1 MNASEYNIIVRQG
14 TFEGEVCFEARVTE
28 LPDVAEYADT
38 YQEAYELA
46 IDTIETTS
54 EMLGEQGK
62 VMPLPYVPETDYS
75 GRVTLRMA
83 KSLHRRVSEI
93 SADEGVSVNQFIT
106 SALSYQVGGMVIQK
120 RRRATDSGWS
130 EGTNATKVKG
140 GRHLRMV
147 ASQPLTNR
155 EVSY

>member
-93 SADEGVSVNQFIT
+93 SADEGVSVNQLIVT
-106 SALSYQVGGMVIQK
+106 ALSYHMGSMVGKRRKVVGG
-120 RRRATDSGWS
+120 GWS
-130 EGTNATKVKG
+130 EEQRATSPYK
-140 GRHLRMV
+140 RHLTLV
-147 ASQPLTNR
+147 SSQDLNG
-155 EVSY
+155 EVTYQ